1 MVWAAVAWRS
11 PGSAAWLF
19 AWVFVVV
26 FHHYD
31 TLYRAL
37 GGSAPPRWL
46 VWLGLGWDGR
56 TLLVLLAAW
65 LAAGSEG
72 DPLAALLTW
81 GAPALGLLFV
91 VVASVQYVGVMRRK
105 DVLHA

>member
-1 MVWAAVAWRS
+1 MRWLLIA
-11 PGSAAWLF
+11 PTEGAWLF

-46 VWLGLGWDGR
+46 VMVGLGWDGR
-56 TLLVLLAAW
+56 TILVLVAALLGASSLA
-65 LAAGSEG
+65 G
-72 DPLAALLTW
+72 LLTW
-81 GAPALGLLFV
+81 GSVALGILFV
-91 VVASVQYVGVMRRK
+91 VIASVQWVRSMTRK
-105 DVLHA
+105 DVSHA